1 MTGARSGPAAR
12 FPAVDG
18 LRAIAALAVVVS
30 QVGLHAHAPLAG
42 VVSRLDVG
50 WAVFCAL
57 SGFLLYRPHVLAWF
71 SGTLPPLTLPYLRNR
86 ALRIIPALLVAVVLS
101 IVLVPDPATTY
112 LRWAVLTPL
121 PFYLLLPGLGRLLT
135 GYERP
140 TRRSVRWRL
149 LVLVALTVLG
159 PVWMAAVMATGHPSA
174 GLWLPGYLGWYAVGM
189 GMALWQVARA
199 TGRLGPSTL
208 DTLTRVPG
216 TLWGIAAAL
225 LLLAA
230 TPIAGPYDGSAPTPV
245 QALIKSLLYTVAVA
259 CALFPVLIPSA
270 GTVRLLGGRTT
281 RQAARL
287 SYGVVVYQFVV
298 LPLLAGPFV
307 VQLVVTLA
315 ASIVLAALS
324 YRLLERPV
332 LRFGTNTATA
342 RTESNATSP
351 SSSPA
356 R

>member
-1 MTGARSGPAAR
+1 MRHTR
-12 FPAVDG
+12 FPAADG
-18 LRAIAALAVVVS
+18 LRVIAALAVLVS
-30 QVGLHAHAPLAG
+30 QVGLHTQAPLAG

-50 WAVFCAL
+50 WAIFCAL

-71 SGTLPPLTLPYLRNR
+71 SGTLPPLTLPYLRSR
-86 ALRIIPALLVAVVLS
+86 ALRILPVLLIAVLLSVVFIPH
-101 IVLVPDPATTY
+101 PATTC
-112 LRWAVLTPL
+112 LRWAALTPL

-149 LVLVALTVLG
+149 LVLVALTLVG
-159 PVWMAAVMATGHPSA
+159 PVWMAAVMATDHPSA

-189 GMALWQVARA
+189 GMALWQVSRA

-208 DTLTRVPG
+208 DLLTRVPG

-225 LLLAA
+225 LLIAA
-230 TPIAGPYDGSAPTPV
+230 TPIAGPYDLSAPTPA

-259 CALFPVLIPSA
+259 CVLFPVLTPTA
-270 GTVRLLGGRTT
+270 GTVRALGGRTA
-281 RQAARL
+281 RLAAQL

-298 LPLLAGPFV
+298 LGLLHGPFAVQLPVTLLASV
-307 VQLVVTLA
+307 ALA
-315 ASIVLAALS
+315 AVS
-324 YRLLERPV
+324 YRLVERP
-332 LRFGTNTATA
+332 FGKKTATA
-342 RTESNATSP
+342 KTESSATSP

>member
-1 MTGARSGPAAR
+1 MKDTR

-18 LRAIAALAVVVS
+18 LRVIAALAVVSS
-30 QVGLHAHAPLAG
+30 QVGLQTHAPFAG

-50 WAVFCAL
+50 WAIFCAL

-71 SGTLPPLTLPYLRNR
+71 SGTLPPLTLPYLRSR
-86 ALRIIPALLVAVVLS
+86 ALRILPALLVAVLLS
-101 IVLVPDPATTY
+101 IAFVPHPATTY
-112 LRWAVLTPL
+112 LRWAAFTPFL
-121 PFYLLLPGLGRLLT
+121 FYLLLPGLGRLLT

-149 LVLVALTVLG
+149 LVLVALTVVG
-159 PVWMAAVMATGHPSA
+159 PVWMAAVTATDHPDA

-225 LLLAA
+225 LLIAA
-230 TPIAGPYDGSAPTPV
+230 TPIAGPYDHSTPTPA
-245 QALIKSLLYTVAVA
+245 QALIKSLLYTVVVA
-259 CALFPVLIPSA
+259 CVLFPVLTPSA
-270 GTVRLLGGRTT
+270 TTVRVLGGR
-281 RQAARL
+281 RAQIAAHL

-298 LPLLAGPFV
+298 LGLLHGPFV
-307 VQLVVTLA
+307 VQLPVTLLTA
-315 ASIVLAALS
+315 VVLAAVS
-324 YRLLERPV
+324 YRLLQRP
-332 LRFGTNTATA
+332 LGRKTPTAK
-342 RTESNATSP
+342 TESNATSP
-351 SSSPA
+351 SSNA
-356 R
+356 AL

>member
-1 MTGARSGPAAR
+1 MTR

-18 LRAIAALAVVVS
+18 LRVIAAAAVVTS
-30 QVGLHAHAPLAG
+30 QVGLHTQAPFAG
-42 VVSRLDVG
+42 VVARLDVG
-50 WAVFCAL
+50 WAIFCAL

-71 SGTLPPLTLPYLRNR
+71 SGTLPPLTLPYLRGR
-86 ALRIIPALLVAVVLS
+86 ALRILPALLVAVVLS
-101 IVLVPDPATTY
+101 TVLVPEPATTY

-149 LVLVALTVLG
+149 LVLVALTILG
-159 PVWMAAVMATGHPSA
+159 PVWMAAVMATGHPEA

-225 LLLAA
+225 LLIAA
-230 TPIAGPYDGSAPTPV
+230 TPLAGPYDLSAPTPA
-245 QALIKSLLYTVAVA
+245 QAFVKSLLYTAAVA
-259 CALFPVLIPSA
+259 CVLFPVLTPTA
-270 GTVRLLGGRTT
+270 RTVQVLGSRPARLGA
-281 RQAARL
+281 QL
-287 SYGVVVYQFVV
+287 SYGVVAYQFVV
-298 LPLLAGPFV
+298 LGLLDGPFAVQLPVALLASV
-307 VQLVVTLA
+307 
-315 ASIVLAALS
+315 VLAAVS
-324 YRLLERPV
+324 YRLVERPLV
-332 LRFGTNTATA
+332 RFGKKTATA
-342 RTESNATSP
+342 ATAISATSP
-351 SSSPA
+351 SSNPA

>member
-1 MTGARSGPAAR
+1 MKEAR

-18 LRAIAALAVVVS
+18 LRVIAALAVVLS
-30 QVGLHAHAPLAG
+30 QVGLHTHTPFAG

-50 WAVFCAL
+50 WAIFCAL

-71 SGTLPPLTLPYLRNR
+71 SGTLPPLTLPYLRSR
-86 ALRIIPALLVAVVLS
+86 ALRILPVLLIAVVLS

-159 PVWMAAVMATGHPSA
+159 PGWMAAVMATGHPDA
-174 GLWLPGYLGWYAVGM
+174 GLWLPGYLGWFAVGM

-199 TGRLGPSTL
+199 TGRLRPSTL

-225 LLLAA
+225 LLITA
-230 TPIAGPYDGSAPTPV
+230 TPIAGPYDHSTPTAA
-245 QALIKSLLYTVAVA
+245 QALTKALLYTVIVA
-259 CALFPVLIPSA
+259 CVLFPVLTPTA
-270 GTVRLLGGRTT
+270 GTVRVLGGRPA
-281 RQAARL
+281 QLGAQL
-287 SYGVVVYQFVV
+287 SYGVVAYQFVV
-298 LPLLAGPFV
+298 LGLISGPFA
-307 VQLVVTLA
+307 VQLPVTLL
-315 ASIVLAALS
+315 SSVVLAALS
-324 YRLLERPV
+324 YRLIER
-332 LRFGTNTATA
+332 RFGKKTA
-342 RTESNATSP
+342 SATTPSRVNSP

>member
-1 MTGARSGPAAR
+1 MTR

-18 LRAIAALAVVVS
+18 LRAIAAVAVVTAM
-30 QVGLHAHAPLAG
+30 VGLHTDAPFAG

-50 WAVFCAL
+50 WAIFCAV

-71 SGTLPPLTLPYLRNR
+71 SGTLPPLTLPYLRSR
-86 ALRIIPALLVAVVLS
+86 ALRILPALLVAVVLS
-101 IVLVPDPATTY
+101 IVFVPHPATTY
-112 LRWAVLTPL
+112 LKWAVFTPL

-149 LVLVALTVLG
+149 LVLVALTVIG
-159 PVWMAAVMATGHPSA
+159 PVWMAAVPQAA
-174 GLWLPGYLGWYAVGM
+174 LWLPGYLGWFAVGM
-189 GMALWQVARA
+189 GLALWQVARA

-225 LLLAA
+225 LLIAA
-230 TPIAGPYDGSAPTPV
+230 TPLAGPYDHSVPTPA
-245 QALIKSLLYTVAVA
+245 QALLKSLLYTVIVA
-259 CALFPVLIPSA
+259 CVLFPVLTPTA
-270 GTVRLLGGRTT
+270 RTVRVLGGRPA
-281 RQAARL
+281 QIAAQL
-287 SYGVVVYQFVV
+287 SYGVVVYGFVV
-298 LPLLAGPFV
+298 LGLLHGPFV
-307 VQLVVTLA
+307 VQLPVTLVASVVIA
-315 ASIVLAALS
+315 AAS
-324 YRLLERPV
+324 YRLIERPA
-332 LRFGTNTATA
+332 LRFGVRRKNTAVA
-342 RTESNATSP
+342 RTASNATSP

>member
-1 MTGARSGPAAR
+1 MTR

-18 LRAIAALAVVVS
+18 LRVIAALAVVVS
-30 QVGLHAHAPLAG
+30 QVGLHTQAPFAG

-50 WAVFCAL
+50 WAIFCAL

-71 SGTLPPLTLPYLRNR
+71 SGTLPPLTLPYLRGR
-86 ALRIIPALLVAVVLS
+86 ALRILPVLLIAVVLS
-101 IVLVPDPATTY
+101 IVLVPDPASTY

-149 LVLVALTVLG
+149 LVLVGLTALG
-159 PVWMAAVMATGHPSA
+159 PVWMAAVMATGHPEA
-174 GLWLPGYLGWYAVGM
+174 GLWLPGYLGWFAVGM

-199 TGRLGPSTL
+199 TGRLGASTL
-208 DTLTRVPG
+208 DTLTRVPA

-225 LLLAA
+225 LLITA
-230 TPIAGPYDGSAPTPV
+230 TPLAGPYDHSVPTPA
-245 QALIKSLLYTVAVA
+245 QALLKNLSYTVVVA
-259 CALFPVLIPSA
+259 CVLFPVLTPTA
-270 GTVRLLGGRTT
+270 RTVRVLGGRPA
-281 RQAARL
+281 RLAAPL
-287 SYGVVVYQFVV
+287 SYGVVAYQFVV
-298 LPLLAGPFV
+298 LGLIDGPFAVQLPVTLLASV
-307 VQLVVTLA
+307 
-315 ASIVLAALS
+315 VLAALS
-324 YRLLERPV
+324 YRLVERPV
-332 LRFGTNTATA
+332 VRFGKKTATA
-342 RTESNATSP
+342 KTPSRATSP

>member
-1 MTGARSGPAAR
+1 MKGTR

-18 LRAIAALAVVVS
+18 LRVIAAVAVVIS
-30 QVGLHAHAPLAG
+30 QVGLHTHAPFAG

-50 WAVFCAL
+50 WAIFCAL

-71 SGTLPPLTLPYLRNR
+71 SGTLPPLTLPYLRSR
-86 ALRIIPALLVAVVLS
+86 ALRILPTLLVAVLLS
-101 IVLVPDPATTY
+101 IAFVPHPATTY
-112 LRWAVLTPL
+112 LRWAALTPL

-159 PVWMAAVMATGHPSA
+159 PVWMAVVTATDNPAA

-208 DTLTRVPG
+208 DTLTRIPG
-216 TLWGIAAAL
+216 TLWGIAIAL
-225 LLLAA
+225 LLIAA
-230 TPIAGPYDGSAPTPV
+230 TPIAGPYDHSTPTPA
-245 QALIKSLLYTVAVA
+245 QALVKSLLYTLAVA
-259 CALFPVLIPSA
+259 CALFPVLTPTAS
-270 GTVRLLGGRTT
+270 TVRVLGGRPA
-281 RQAARL
+281 QVAAPL
-287 SYGVVVYQFVV
+287 AYGVVVYQFVV
-298 LPLLAGPFV
+298 LGLLDGPFAVQLPLTLLAAG
-307 VQLVVTLA
+307 TLA
-315 ASIVLAALS
+315 AIS
-324 YRLLERPV
+324 YRLLERP
-332 LRFGTNTATA
+332 LGKKRPTAK
-342 RTESNATSP
+342 TESSATSP
-351 SSSPA
+351 SSSAA

>member
-1 MTGARSGPAAR
+1 MKDTR

-18 LRAIAALAVVVS
+18 LRVIAALAVVIS
-30 QVGLHAHAPLAG
+30 QVGLHTHAPLAG

-50 WAVFCAL
+50 WAIFCAL

-71 SGTLPPLTLPYLRNR
+71 SGTLPPLTLPYLRSR
-86 ALRIIPALLVAVVLS
+86 ALRILPALLVAVLLS
-101 IVLVPDPATTY
+101 IVFVPHPATAY
-112 LRWAVLTPL
+112 LRWAAFTPL

-159 PVWMAAVMATGHPSA
+159 PVWMAAVTATGHPDA

-225 LLLAA
+225 LLIAA
-230 TPIAGPYDGSAPTPV
+230 TPIAGPYDHSTPTPA
-245 QALIKSLLYTVAVA
+245 QALVKSLLYTVAVA
-259 CALFPVLIPSA
+259 CALFPVLTPSA
-270 GTVRLLGGRTT
+270 RTVRVLGGRPA
-281 RQAARL
+281 QIAAHL

-298 LPLLAGPFV
+298 LGLLRGPFA
-307 VQLVVTLA
+307 VQLPLTLLGAVALA
-315 ASIVLAALS
+315 AVS

-332 LRFGTNTATA
+332 LGKKTPTAKTD
-342 RTESNATSP
+342 SSATSP
-351 SSSPA
+351 SSSAA

>member
-1 MTGARSGPAAR
+1 MTR

-18 LRAIAALAVVVS
+18 LRVIAALAVVVS
-30 QVGLHAHAPLAG
+30 QVGLHTQAPFAG

-50 WAVFCAL
+50 WAIFCAV

-86 ALRIIPALLVAVVLS
+86 ALRILPALLVVVVLS
-101 IVLVPDPATTY
+101 IVLVPHPATTY

-149 LVLVALTVLG
+149 LVLVALTALG

-174 GLWLPGYLGWYAVGM
+174 GLWLPGYLGWFAVGM

-225 LLLAA
+225 LLITA
-230 TPIAGPYDGSAPTPV
+230 TPIAGPYDHTMPTAA
-245 QALIKSLLYTVAVA
+245 QALIKSLLYTVVVA
-259 CALFPVLIPSA
+259 CVLFPVLTPTA
-270 GTVRLLGGRTT
+270 GTVRVLGGRPA
-281 RQAARL
+281 QLAAQL
-287 SYGVVVYQFVV
+287 SYGVVAYQFVV
-298 LPLLAGPFV
+298 LGLIDGPFAVQLPVTLLASV
-307 VQLVVTLA
+307 
-315 ASIVLAALS
+315 VLAAAS
-324 YRLLERPV
+324 YRLVERPV
-332 LRFGTNTATA
+332 LKNAAVA

>member
-1 MTGARSGPAAR
+1 MRDTR

-18 LRAIAALAVVVS
+18 LRVIAALAVVVS
-30 QVGLHAHAPLAG
+30 QVGLHTHAPLAG

-50 WAVFCAL
+50 WAIFCAL

-86 ALRIIPALLVAVVLS
+86 ALRILPALLIAVLLSVAF
-101 IVLVPDPATTY
+101 VPHPATTY
-112 LRWAVLTPL
+112 LRWAALTPL

-159 PVWMAAVMATGHPSA
+159 PVWMAAVLATDHPSA

-189 GMALWQVARA
+189 GMALWQVSRA

-225 LLLAA
+225 LLIAA
-230 TPIAGPYDGSAPTPV
+230 TPIAGPYDHSAPTPA
-245 QALIKSLLYTVAVA
+245 QALVKSLLYTVAVA
-259 CALFPVLIPSA
+259 CALFPVLTPTA
-270 GTVRLLGGRTT
+270 GTVRVLGGRSA
-281 RQAARL
+281 QLAAKL

-298 LPLLAGPFV
+298 LGLLHGPFA
-307 VQLVVTLA
+307 VQLPVTLIASTAIA
-315 ASIVLAALS
+315 AVS
-324 YRLLERPV
+324 YRFVERPIWKKS
-332 LRFGTNTATA
+332 ATA
-342 RTESNATSP
+342 KTESSVTSP
-351 SSSPA
+351 SSSA
-356 R
+356 AL

>member
-1 MTGARSGPAAR
+1 MTR

-18 LRAIAALAVVVS
+18 LRVIAALAVVVS
-30 QVGLHAHAPLAG
+30 QVGLHTHAPFAG

-50 WAVFCAL
+50 WAIFCAV

-71 SGTLPPLTLPYLRNR
+71 SGTLPPLTLPYLRSR
-86 ALRIIPALLVAVVLS
+86 ALRILPALLVAVVLS
-101 IVLVPDPATTY
+101 IVLVPHPATTY

-149 LVLVALTVLG
+149 LVLLALTAVG
-159 PVWMAAVMATGHPSA
+159 PVWMAAVVATGHPGA
-174 GLWLPGYLGWYAVGM
+174 GLWLPGYLGWFAVGM

-225 LLLAA
+225 LLITA
-230 TPIAGPYDGSAPTPV
+230 TPIAGPYDHATPTPA
-245 QALIKSLLYTVAVA
+245 QALTKSLLYTVVVA
-259 CALFPVLIPSA
+259 CVLFPVLTPTA
-270 GTVRLLGGRTT
+270 GTVRVLGSRPA
-281 RQAARL
+281 QLAAQL
-287 SYGVVVYQFVV
+287 SYGVVAYQFLV
-298 LPLLAGPFV
+298 LGLIDGPFAVQLPVTLLASV
-307 VQLVVTLA
+307 
-315 ASIVLAALS
+315 VLAAVS
-324 YRLLERPV
+324 YRLVERPV
-332 LRFGTNTATA
+332 VKNAA
-342 RTESNATSP
+342 VAKTESNAISP

>member
-1 MTGARSGPAAR
+1 MTR

-18 LRAIAALAVVVS
+18 LRVIAALAVVVS
-30 QVGLHAHAPLAG
+30 QVGLHTQAPFAG

-50 WAVFCAL
+50 WAIFCAV

-86 ALRIIPALLVAVVLS
+86 ALRILPALLVVVVLS
-101 IVLVPDPATTY
+101 IVLVPHPATTY

-121 PFYLLLPGLGRLLT
+121 PFYLVLPGLGRLLT

-149 LVLVALTVLG
+149 LVLVALTALG

-174 GLWLPGYLGWYAVGM
+174 GLWLPGYLGWFAVGM

-225 LLLAA
+225 LLITA
-230 TPIAGPYDGSAPTPV
+230 TPIAGPYDHTMPTAA
-245 QALIKSLLYTVAVA
+245 QALIKSLLYTLVVA
-259 CALFPVLIPSA
+259 CVLFPVLTPTA
-270 GTVRLLGGRTT
+270 GTVRVLGGRPA
-281 RQAARL
+281 RLAAQL
-287 SYGVVVYQFVV
+287 SYGVVAYQFVV
-298 LPLLAGPFV
+298 LGLIDGPFAVQLPVTLLASV
-307 VQLVVTLA
+307 
-315 ASIVLAALS
+315 VLAAVS
-324 YRLLERPV
+324 YRLVERPV
-332 LRFGTNTATA
+332 LKNAA
-342 RTESNATSP
+342 VAKTESNATSP

>member
-1 MTGARSGPAAR
+1 MRRTR
-12 FPAVDG
+12 FPAIDG
-18 LRAIAALAVVVS
+18 LRAIAALAVLIS
-30 QVGLHAHAPLAG
+30 QVGLHTHAPLAG
-42 VVSRLDVG
+42 VVSRLDAG

-71 SGTLPPLTLPYLRNR
+71 SGTVPPLTLPYLRSR
-86 ALRIIPALLVAVVLS
+86 ALRILPALLLAVVLS
-101 IVLVPDPATTY
+101 VAFVPHPATMY
-112 LRWAVLTPL
+112 LRWAALTPL

-159 PVWMAAVMATGHPSA
+159 PVWMAAVTATGHPDA

-208 DTLTRVPG
+208 DMLTRVPG

-225 LLLAA
+225 LLIAA
-230 TPIAGPYDGSAPTPV
+230 TPVAGPYDHSEPTPA

-259 CALFPVLIPSA
+259 CALFPVLTPTA
-270 GTVRLLGGRTT
+270 RMVRVLGGRPA
-281 RQAARL
+281 QLAARL

-298 LPLLAGPFV
+298 LGLIDGPFA
-307 VQLVVTLA
+307 VQLPLTLLVSVA
-315 ASIVLAALS
+315 LAALS
-324 YRLLERPV
+324 YSLVERPV
-332 LRFGTNTATA
+332 ARLGKNTATA
-342 RTESNATSP
+342 KTASSATSP
-351 SSSPA
+351 SSSAA

>member
-1 MTGARSGPAAR
+1 MTR

-18 LRAIAALAVVVS
+18 LRAIAGLAVVTAM
-30 QVGLHAHAPLAG
+30 VGLQTHAPFAG

-50 WAVFCAL
+50 WAIFCAV

-71 SGTLPPLTLPYLRNR
+71 SGTLPPLTLPYLRGR
-86 ALRIIPALLVAVVLS
+86 ALRILPALLVAVVLS
-101 IVLVPDPATTY
+101 IVFAPHPATTY
-112 LRWAVLTPL
+112 LKWAVFTPL

-149 LVLVALTVLG
+149 LVLVALTVVG
-159 PVWMAAVMATGHPSA
+159 PVWMAAVTATDHPQA
-174 GLWLPGYLGWYAVGM
+174 ALWLPGYLGWFAVGM
-189 GMALWQVARA
+189 GLALWQVARA

-225 LLLAA
+225 LLIAA
-230 TPIAGPYDGSAPTPV
+230 TPLAGPYDHSAPTPA
-245 QALIKSLLYTVAVA
+245 QALLKSLLYTVIVA
-259 CALFPVLIPSA
+259 CVLFPVLTPTA
-270 GTVRLLGGRTT
+270 RTVRVLGGRPA
-281 RQAARL
+281 QIAAQL
-287 SYGVVVYQFVV
+287 SYGVVVYGFVV
-298 LPLLAGPFV
+298 LALLHGPFA
-307 VQLVVTLA
+307 VQLPVTLV
-315 ASIVLAALS
+315 ASVALAAAS
-324 YRLLERPV
+324 YRLIERPV
-332 LRFGTNTATA
+332 FRLGVRRKNTAVA
-342 RTESNATSP
+342 RTASSATSP

>member
-1 MTGARSGPAAR
+1 MTR

-18 LRAIAALAVVVS
+18 LRVIAALAVVVS
-30 QVGLHAHAPLAG
+30 QVGLHTHAPFAG

-50 WAVFCAL
+50 WAIFCAV

-71 SGTLPPLTLPYLRNR
+71 SGTLPPLTLPYLRSR
-86 ALRIIPALLVAVVLS
+86 ALRILPALLVAVVLS
-101 IVLVPDPATTY
+101 IVLVPQPATTY

-159 PVWMAAVMATGHPSA
+159 PVWMAAVMATGHPEA
-174 GLWLPGYLGWYAVGM
+174 GLWLPGYLGWFAVGM

-208 DTLTRVPG
+208 DMLTRVPG

-225 LLLAA
+225 LLITA
-230 TPIAGPYDGSAPTPV
+230 TPIAGPYDHSTPTAA
-245 QALIKSLLYTVAVA
+245 QALIKSLLYTVVVA
-259 CALFPVLIPSA
+259 CVLFPVLTPTA
-270 GTVRLLGGRTT
+270 RTVRVLGGRPA
-281 RQAARL
+281 QLAAQL
-287 SYGVVVYQFVV
+287 SYGVVAYQFVV
-298 LPLLAGPFV
+298 LGLIDGPFAVQLPVTLLASV
-307 VQLVVTLA
+307 
-315 ASIVLAALS
+315 VLAAVS
-324 YRLLERPV
+324 YRLVERPV
-332 LRFGTNTATA
+332 VKNAA
-342 RTESNATSP
+342 VAKTESKATSP

>member
-1 MTGARSGPAAR
+1 MTR

-18 LRAIAALAVVVS
+18 LRVIAALAVVVS
-30 QVGLHAHAPLAG
+30 QVGLDTQAPFAG

-50 WAVFCAL
+50 WAIFCAL

-71 SGTLPPLTLPYLRNR
+71 SGTLPPLTLPYLRGR
-86 ALRIIPALLVAVVLS
+86 ALRILPVLLVAVVLS
-101 IVLVPDPATTY
+101 IVLVPDPASTY

-149 LVLVALTVLG
+149 LVLVGLTALG
-159 PVWMAAVMATGHPSA
+159 PVWMAAVMATGHPEA
-174 GLWLPGYLGWYAVGM
+174 GLWLPGYLGWFAVGM

-199 TGRLGPSTL
+199 TGRLGASTL
-208 DTLTRVPG
+208 DTLTRVPA

-225 LLLAA
+225 LLITA
-230 TPIAGPYDGSAPTPV
+230 TPLAGPYDHSVPTPA
-245 QALIKSLLYTVAVA
+245 QALLKNLSYTVVVA
-259 CALFPVLIPSA
+259 CVLFPVLTPTA
-270 GTVRLLGGRTT
+270 RTVRVLGGRPA
-281 RQAARL
+281 RLAAPL
-287 SYGVVVYQFVV
+287 SYGVVAYQFVV
-298 LPLLAGPFV
+298 LGLIDGPFAVQLPVTLLASV
-307 VQLVVTLA
+307 
-315 ASIVLAALS
+315 VLAALS
-324 YRLLERPV
+324 YRLVERPV
-332 LRFGTNTATA
+332 VRFGKKTATA
-342 RTESNATSP
+342 KTPSRATSP

>member
-1 MTGARSGPAAR
+1 MRHTR

-18 LRAIAALAVVVS
+18 LRVIAALAVVVS
-30 QVGLHAHAPLAG
+30 QVGLHTHAPIAG

-50 WAVFCAL
+50 WAIFCAL

-71 SGTLPPLTLPYLRNR
+71 SGTLPPLTLPYLRSR
-86 ALRIIPALLVAVVLS
+86 ALRILPALLVAVVLS
-101 IVLVPDPATTY
+101 VAFVPHPATTY

-149 LVLVALTVLG
+149 LVVVALTVVG
-159 PVWMAAVMATGHPSA
+159 PVWMAAVIATGHPSA
-174 GLWLPGYLGWYAVGM
+174 GLWLPGYLGWFAVGM

-208 DTLTRVPG
+208 DMLTRVPG

-225 LLLAA
+225 LLIAA
-230 TPIAGPYDGSAPTPV
+230 TPVAGPYDHSTPTPA
-245 QALIKSLLYTVAVA
+245 QALLKSLLYTVAVA
-259 CALFPVLIPSA
+259 CALFPVLTPTAS
-270 GTVRLLGGRTT
+270 TVRVLGGRPA
-281 RQAARL
+281 QLGAQL

-298 LPLLAGPFV
+298 LGLLHGPFA
-307 VQLVVTLA
+307 VQLPVTLV
-315 ASIVLAALS
+315 ASVALAAVS
-324 YRLLERPV
+324 YRLLERP
-332 LRFGTNTATA
+332 LGKKTATA
-342 RTESNATSP
+342 KTESSTTSP

>member
-1 MTGARSGPAAR
+1 MTR

-18 LRAIAALAVVVS
+18 LRAIAALAVVTA
-30 QVGLHAHAPLAG
+30 QIGLQTHAPLAG

-50 WAVFCAL
+50 WAVFCAI
-57 SGFLLYRPHVLAWF
+57 SGFLLYRPHVVAWF
-71 SGTLPPLTLPYLRNR
+71 SATDPPLTLTYLRGR
-86 ALRIIPALLVAVVLS
+86 ALRILPALLITVVLS
-101 IVLVPDPATTY
+101 IVFVPHPATTY

-159 PVWMAAVMATGHPSA
+159 PVWMAAVTATDHPQA
-174 GLWLPGYLGWYAVGM
+174 ALWLPGYLGWFAVGM
-189 GMALWQVARA
+189 GLALWQVARA
-199 TGRLGPSTL
+199 TGRLGPSVL

-225 LLLAA
+225 LLIAA
-230 TPIAGPYDGSAPTPV
+230 TPLAGPYDHSTPTPA
-245 QALIKSLLYTVAVA
+245 QALLKSLLYTAVVA
-259 CALFPVLIPSA
+259 CVLFPILTPSA
-270 GTVRLLGGRTT
+270 KTVRVLGGRPA
-281 RQAARL
+281 QIGARL
-287 SYGVVVYQFVV
+287 SYGVVVYGFVV
-298 LPLLAGPFV
+298 LGLMRGPFA
-307 VQLVVTLA
+307 VQLPVTLVCA
-315 ASIVLAALS
+315 VVLAAAS
-324 YRLLERPV
+324 YRLIERPV
-332 LRFGTNTATA
+332 LRFGKNTAVSRTA
-342 RTESNATSP
+342 SSVTSP

>member
-1 MTGARSGPAAR
+1 MTR

-18 LRAIAALAVVVS
+18 LRVIAALAVVVS
-30 QVGLHAHAPLAG
+30 QVGLHTHAPFAG

-50 WAVFCAL
+50 WAIFCAV

-71 SGTLPPLTLPYLRNR
+71 SGTLPPLTLPYLRSR
-86 ALRIIPALLVAVVLS
+86 ALRILPALLVAVVLS
-101 IVLVPDPATTY
+101 IVLVPHPATTY

-149 LVLVALTVLG
+149 LVLVALTALG
-159 PVWMAAVMATGHPSA
+159 PVWMAAVMATGHPEA
-174 GLWLPGYLGWYAVGM
+174 GLWLPGYLGWFAVGM

-225 LLLAA
+225 LLIAA
-230 TPIAGPYDGSAPTPV
+230 TPIAGPYDHTTPTAA
-245 QALIKSLLYTVAVA
+245 QTLIKSLLYTVVVA
-259 CALFPVLIPSA
+259 CVLFPVLTPTA
-270 GTVRLLGGRTT
+270 GTVRVLGSRPAQ
-281 RQAARL
+281 RAAHL
-287 SYGVVVYQFVV
+287 SYGVVAYQFVV
-298 LPLLAGPFV
+298 LGLLDGPFAVQLPLTLLASV
-307 VQLVVTLA
+307 
-315 ASIVLAALS
+315 VLAAIS
-324 YRLLERPV
+324 YRLVERPIV
-332 LRFGTNTATA
+332 KNAA
-342 RTESNATSP
+342 VAKIESRATSP

>member
-1 MTGARSGPAAR
+1 MKDTR

-18 LRAIAALAVVVS
+18 LRVIAALAVVVS
-30 QVGLHAHAPLAG
+30 QVGLHTQAPFAG

-50 WAVFCAL
+50 WAIFCAI

-71 SGTLPPLTLPYLRNR
+71 SGTLPPLTLPYLRSR
-86 ALRIIPALLVAVVLS
+86 ALRILPVLLVAVGLS
-101 IVLVPDPATTY
+101 IVFVPDPATTY

-159 PVWMAAVMATGHPSA
+159 PVWMAAVMATGHPEA
-174 GLWLPGYLGWYAVGM
+174 ALWLPGYLGWYAVGM

-216 TLWGIAAAL
+216 TLWGIAAAVL
-225 LLLAA
+225 LIAA
-230 TPIAGPYDGSAPTPV
+230 TPIAGPYDHSTPTAA
-245 QALIKSLLYTVAVA
+245 QALTKTLLYTVAVA
-259 CALFPVLIPSA
+259 CVLFPVLTPTA
-270 GTVRLLGGRTT
+270 GTVRVLGGQRA

-287 SYGVVVYQFVV
+287 SYGVVAYQFVV
-298 LPLLAGPFV
+298 LGLVDGPFA
-307 VQLVVTLA
+307 VQLPVALS
-315 ASIVLAALS
+315 ASVVLAALS
-324 YRLLERPV
+324 YLLIER
-332 LRFGTNTATA
+332 RFGKKTATA
-342 RTESNATSP
+342 MTPSKATSP

>member
-1 MTGARSGPAAR
+1 MTR

-18 LRAIAALAVVVS
+18 LRVIAALAVVVS
-30 QVGLHAHAPLAG
+30 QVGLHTQAPFAG

-50 WAVFCAL
+50 WAIFCAL

-71 SGTLPPLTLPYLRNR
+71 SGTLPPLTLPYLRGR
-86 ALRIIPALLVAVVLS
+86 ALRILPVLLVAVVLS
-101 IVLVPDPATTY
+101 IVLVPDPASTY

-149 LVLVALTVLG
+149 LVLVGLTALG
-159 PVWMAAVMATGHPSA
+159 PVWMAAVMATGHPEA
-174 GLWLPGYLGWYAVGM
+174 GLWLPGYLGWFAVGM

-199 TGRLGPSTL
+199 TGRLGASTL
-208 DTLTRVPG
+208 DTLTRVPA

-225 LLLAA
+225 LLITA
-230 TPIAGPYDGSAPTPV
+230 TPLAGPYDHSVPTPA
-245 QALIKSLLYTVAVA
+245 QALLKNLSYTVVVA
-259 CALFPVLIPSA
+259 CVLFPVLTPTA
-270 GTVRLLGGRTT
+270 RTVRVLGGRPA
-281 RQAARL
+281 RLAAPL
-287 SYGVVVYQFVV
+287 SYGVVAYQFVV
-298 LPLLAGPFV
+298 LGLIDGPFAVQLPVTLLASV
-307 VQLVVTLA
+307 
-315 ASIVLAALS
+315 VLAALS
-324 YRLLERPV
+324 YRLVERPV
-332 LRFGTNTATA
+332 VRFGKKTATA
-342 RTESNATSP
+342 KTPSRATSP

>member
-1 MTGARSGPAAR
+1 MRDTR

-18 LRAIAALAVVVS
+18 LRVIAALAVVIS
-30 QVGLHAHAPLAG
+30 QVGLHTHAPFAG

-50 WAVFCAL
+50 WAIFCAL

-71 SGTLPPLTLPYLRNR
+71 SGTLPPLTLPYLRSR
-86 ALRIIPALLVAVVLS
+86 ALRILPPLLVAVVLS
-101 IVLVPDPATTY
+101 VVLVPHPATTY
-112 LRWAVLTPL
+112 LRWAALTPL

-159 PVWMAAVMATGHPSA
+159 PVWMAAVTATDHPDA

-225 LLLAA
+225 LLVAA
-230 TPIAGPYDGSAPTPV
+230 TPIAGPYDHSTPTPA
-245 QALIKSLLYTVAVA
+245 QALFKSLLYTLVVA
-259 CALFPVLIPSA
+259 CVHFPVLTPSA
-270 GTVRLLGGRTT
+270 RTVRILGGR
-281 RQAARL
+281 RAQIGAHL

-298 LPLLAGPFV
+298 LGLLHGPFA
-307 VQLVVTLA
+307 VQLPVTLLGA
-315 ASIVLAALS
+315 VALAAIS
-324 YRLLERPV
+324 YRFLERPV
-332 LRFGTNTATA
+332 LGRKTPAA
-342 RTESNATSP
+342 KTESKATSP
-351 SSSPA
+351 SSNA
-356 R
+356 AL

>member
-1 MTGARSGPAAR
+1 MTR

-18 LRAIAALAVVVS
+18 LRVIAALAVVVS
-30 QVGLHAHAPLAG
+30 QVGLHTHAPFAG

-50 WAVFCAL
+50 WAIFCAV

-71 SGTLPPLTLPYLRNR
+71 SGTLPPLTLPYLRSR
-86 ALRIIPALLVAVVLS
+86 ALRILPALLVAVVLS
-101 IVLVPDPATTY
+101 IVLVPHPATAY

-149 LVLVALTVLG
+149 LVLLALTAVG
-159 PVWMAAVMATGHPSA
+159 PAWMAAVVATGHPGA
-174 GLWLPGYLGWYAVGM
+174 GLWLPGYLGWFAVGM

-225 LLLAA
+225 LLITA
-230 TPIAGPYDGSAPTPV
+230 TPIAGPYDHATPTPA
-245 QALIKSLLYTVAVA
+245 QALIKTLLYTVVVA
-259 CALFPVLIPSA
+259 CVLFPVLTPTA
-270 GTVRLLGGRTT
+270 RTVRVLGGRPA
-281 RQAARL
+281 QLAAQL
-287 SYGVVVYQFVV
+287 SYGVVAYQFVV
-298 LPLLAGPFV
+298 LGLIDGPFV
-307 VQLVVTLA
+307 VQLPVTLLA
-315 ASIVLAALS
+315 AVVLAAVS
-324 YRLLERPV
+324 YRLVERPV
-332 LRFGTNTATA
+332 VKNAA
-342 RTESNATSP
+342 VAKTESNAASP

>member
-1 MTGARSGPAAR
+1 MTR

-18 LRAIAALAVVVS
+18 LRVIAALAVVVS
-30 QVGLHAHAPLAG
+30 QVGLHTHAPFAG

-50 WAVFCAL
+50 WAIFCAV

-71 SGTLPPLTLPYLRNR
+71 SGTLPPLTLPYLRSR
-86 ALRIIPALLVAVVLS
+86 ALRILPALLVAVVLS
-101 IVLVPDPATTY
+101 IVLVPEPATTY

-149 LVLVALTVLG
+149 LVLVALTALG
-159 PVWMAAVMATGHPSA
+159 PVWMAAVMATGHPEA
-174 GLWLPGYLGWYAVGM
+174 GLWLPGYLGWFAVGM

-225 LLLAA
+225 LLITA
-230 TPIAGPYDGSAPTPV
+230 TPIAGPYDHSTPTAA
-245 QALIKSLLYTVAVA
+245 QALIKSLLYTVVVA
-259 CALFPVLIPSA
+259 CVLFPVLMPTA
-270 GTVRLLGGRTT
+270 GTVRVLGGRPA
-281 RQAARL
+281 QLAAQL
-287 SYGVVVYQFVV
+287 SYGVVAYQFVV
-298 LPLLAGPFV
+298 LGLIDGPFAVQLPVTLLASV
-307 VQLVVTLA
+307 
-315 ASIVLAALS
+315 VLAAVS
-324 YRLLERPV
+324 YRLVERP
-332 LRFGTNTATA
+332 ATKNA
-342 RTESNATSP
+342 AVAKTDSMATSP